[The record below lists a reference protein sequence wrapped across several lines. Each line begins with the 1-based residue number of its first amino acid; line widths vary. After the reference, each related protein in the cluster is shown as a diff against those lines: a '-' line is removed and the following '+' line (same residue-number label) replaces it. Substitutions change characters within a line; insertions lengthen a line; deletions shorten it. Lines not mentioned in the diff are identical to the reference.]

1 MKRVACIV
9 QLPKGVSPGQ
19 RFRIELWEPVLHENN
34 IQTDTFPFLDQ
45 ATHKIIYK
53 PGNTLKKIT
62 GVIKGFARRFA
73 LLPKLRKYDFLFVQ
87 REFSPVGPPVFEWIC
102 AKLLR
107 CKIIYDYDDA
117 IWIPNTSGENK
128 LANAVKAF
136 WKIKY
141 ICKWAY
147 KVVPGNDYLAAFAR
161 KYNDNVVL
169 IPTCVDTERM
179 HNKVKQH
186 TDGKPVIGW
195 TGSHSTLKYLDEL
208 MPALQQLQE
217 EIDFTFLVIADKKP
231 ELPLKDWQF
240 VPWNAQTEIDD
251 LLRMDAGVMPLTADN
266 WSEGKC
272 GFKLIQYLALGI
284 PAAASPVGVNKVI
297 IEEGVNGYLC
307 DSNEA
312 WVNGL
317 KKLITDAALRKQ
329 MGLAGRKKIVA
340 EYSVA
345 SQKEKFLS
353 LFS

>member
-1 MKRVACIV
+1 MKRIAFIV

-19 RFRIELWEPVLHENN
+19 RFRIELWEPVLVEHD
-34 IQTDTFPFLDQ
+34 IHADTFPFLDER
-45 ATHKIIYK
+45 TYKIIYK

-62 GVIKGFARRFA
+62 GVLKGFINRVR
-73 LLPKLRKYDFLFVQ
+73 LLPKLRQYDYIVVQ
-87 REFSPVGPPVFEWIC
+87 REFSPIGPPVFEWIC
-102 AKLLR
+102 AKVLG
-107 CKIIYDYDDA
+107 CKMIYDYDDA
-117 IWIPNTSGENK
+117 IWIPNTSGENM
-128 LANAVKAF
+128 LASAVKAF
-136 WKIKY
+136 WKVKY

-147 KVVPGNDYLAAFAR
+147 KVSPGNDFLAAYAR
-161 KYNDNVVL
+161 KYNANVVMM
-169 IPTCVDTERM
+169 PTCVDTVRM
-179 HNKVKQH
+179 HNRVKEH
-186 TDGKPVIGW
+186 TTGKPVIGW
-195 TGSHSTLKYLDEL
+195 TGSHSTLRYLDQL

-240 VPWNAQTEIDD
+240 VPWNAKTEIDD

-297 IEEGVNGYLC
+297 IEEGINGYLC
-307 DSNEA
+307 ESNEE

-317 KKLITDAALRKQ
+317 KKLVTDATLRKQ
-329 MGLAGRKKIVA
+329 MGMAGRKKIEA
-340 EYSVA
+340 EYSVL
-345 SQKEKFLS
+345 SQTDKYLS